1 MSTVLGV
8 ICLARGAAQEM
19 TFWLRPTETF
29 NKMVCADV
37 FPQVEKLVNHV
48 EELIT
53 CITQSPEQQTLTGI
67 FDTHIFQYLKQTH
80 QITCKFL
87 PFLSNVN
94 GLKSCFSLQLAL
106 ILYTSN
112 TLYSFARYIIY
123 LRLLL
128 CLQTVLITCRN
139 GRNNHLKAYNYLTF
153 SFLICITFLAQSS
166 GKNTLKLCSSIQVR
180 K

>member
-53 CITQSPEQQTLTGI
+53 CIHLSSKHLLA
-67 FDTHIFQYLKQTH
+67 FSTHISSSTLNKHIKSLVNFS
-80 QITCKFL
+80 